1 MKENNTKTSRKK
13 DKSKSEWRGSVL
25 CLPWNPLLL
34 LSMSAKSS
42 PLKDKWRMWTISIAF
57 PWDCCVYETKAQHSL
72 RQSASHAEHISNNGD
87 KEKCTMHQF
96 LRLEAHWMQ
105 NTKNPISIYSP
116 FLNQF
121 CRASNLQLRMVS
133 QWPVSS
139 RTRIAINIP
148 SHLIFMTATP
158 KMSFSDAYGLF
169 RFLSMYSAILQASED
184 DWKWF

>member
-1 MKENNTKTSRKK
+1 MKRWCTLSPMESVTVTVTS
-13 DKSKSEWRGSVL
+13 S
-25 CLPWNPLLL
+25 
-34 LSMSAKSS
+34 KSS
-42 PLKDKWRMWTISIAF
+42 PLKDKWRMCTITIAF
-57 PWDCCVYETKAQHSL
+57 PWDCCVYETKALYFL

-87 KEKCTMHQF
+87 KEKCTTHQF

-133 QWPVSS
+133 PWPVSS
-139 RTRIAINIP
+139 SARIAINIP
-148 SHLIFMTATP
+148 SHLVFMTATP

-169 RFLSMYSAILQASED
+169 GFLSMYSAILPAREE
-184 DWKWF
+184 DWKWS